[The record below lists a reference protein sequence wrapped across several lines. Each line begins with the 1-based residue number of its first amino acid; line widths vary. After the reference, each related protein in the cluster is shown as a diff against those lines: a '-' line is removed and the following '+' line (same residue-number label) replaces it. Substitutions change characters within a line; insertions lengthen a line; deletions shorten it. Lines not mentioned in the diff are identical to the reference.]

1 MAKIVLSLGLTS
13 LIVSSSSAFFVPRL
27 PTSSL
32 RQQNLINI
40 KKSCSDLLALK
51 MSTDVEAETGK
62 KLTSEEILA
71 RSKAIFRKDEEVEEV
86 VKVFDDE
93 TYSAIQRSVDI
104 LQRRIDA
111 GPGSLSVS
119 DIETIEKCTNVVVNE
134 MKEKFASSVTIDAPV
149 APAATVSVPAPAPVS
164 IPVSSTGD
172 EDYNPEEGEK
182 YDGTGG
188 MGLAKGTANTYI
200 IPGMD
205 EMTGEEYRKALQA
218 SVTARQTQR
227 YKNRG
232 GIVGN
237 RAAHDYLS
245 TLGYGGTSKALSH
258 GKDNEDSK

>member
-1 MAKIVLSLGLTS
+1 MSKIVLSLGLTS
-13 LIVSSSSAFFVPRL
+13 LIVSSSLAFFVPRL

-40 KKSCSDLLALK
+40 KKSCSDFSALK
-51 MSTDVEAETGK
+51 MSTDVETESGK

-71 RSKAIFRKDEEVEEV
+71 RSKAIFRKDEEAEEV
-86 VKVFDDE
+86 IKVFDDE
-93 TYSAIQRSVDI
+93 TYNAIQRSVDI

-111 GPGSLSVS
+111 GPGSLSES
-119 DIETIEKCTNVVVNE
+119 DIETIEKCTNVVVSE

-149 APAATVSVPAPAPVS
+149 APAATVSVPAPAPAS
-164 IPVSSTGD
+164 IPVSSTGND
-172 EDYNPEEGEK
+172 DYNPEEGEK

-188 MGLAKGTANTYI
+188 MGLAKGTANTYV

-245 TLGYGGTSKALSH
+245 SLGYGGASKSLSH
-258 GKDNEDSK
+258 GKDNEEQ

>member
-1 MAKIVLSLGLTS
+1 MPKIVLSLGLTS
-13 LIVSSSSAFFVPRL
+13 LIVSSSLAFFVPRL

-40 KKSCSDLLALK
+40 KKSCSDFLALK

-86 VKVFDDE
+86 IKVFDDE
-93 TYSAIQRSVDI
+93 TYSAIQQSVDI

-111 GPGSLSVS
+111 GPGSLSEN
-119 DIETIEKCTNVVVNE
+119 DIETIVKFTNVVVSE

-149 APAATVSVPAPAPVS
+149 APAATVPAPVPAP
-164 IPVSSTGD
+164 D
-172 EDYNPEEGEK
+172 HNPEEGEQ

-188 MGLAKGTANTYI
+188 LGLAKGTANTYL

-227 YKNRG
+227 YQNRG

-245 TLGYGGTSKALSH
+245 TLGYGGASKALSH